1 MRSRKIICLIMLLI
15 TVILL
20 LTSCFNKEFDK
31 DVVTTSGEGFHLITL
46 EPDGV
51 IYAKS
56 VYFFAPYYSSNGK
69 LCHYVDGKIVEID

>member
-20 LTSCFNKEFDK
+20 LTSCGSENIDK
-31 DVVTTSGEGFHLITL
+31 DGITMGGGDLHLTVL
-46 EPDGV
+46 EPNGI
-51 IYAKS
+51 IYVRGTYKL
-56 VYFFAPYYSSNGK
+56 APYYSPNGK